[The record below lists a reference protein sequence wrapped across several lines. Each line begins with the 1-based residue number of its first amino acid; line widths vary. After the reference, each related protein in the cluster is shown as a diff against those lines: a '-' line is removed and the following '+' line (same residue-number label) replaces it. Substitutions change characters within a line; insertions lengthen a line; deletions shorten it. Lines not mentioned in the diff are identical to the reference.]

1 MTVEAPEVGPSI
13 ETFEASIKGGTADQR
28 CTIKP
33 TMKPLECPIQHLTG
47 NTTYIVEVK
56 SCTPDES
63 ICSAALENS
72 TLLRTFAIVLCL
84 SLESLY
90 SRIFSDVLCRSFVLP
105 KRF

>member
-13 ETFEASIKGGTADQR
+13 ETFEASIKGGTADER

-33 TMKPLECPIQHLTG
+33 TMKPLECQIQHLAG
-47 NTTYIVEVK
+47 NKTYIVEVK

-84 SLESLY
+84 SPES
-90 SRIFSDVLCRSFVLP
+90 
-105 KRF
+105 